1 MSPGPGVVFPATLK
15 TWLIDLVASIPSRG
29 LGTLLELL
37 LGTMLTP
44 RGMISQALL
53 AITPR
58 RGWQAYYWFVEHA
71 QFPWISLVR
80 ALCAIVQREFPEARR
95 YLIIDDTLLFRS
107 SKKAPDAAFRFDH
120 VQRANR
126 LRFVLCQQIV
136 TLSASIVDERGRF
149 RAVPLLSLVVKAEG
163 NPGRLSLA
171 KALLGA
177 VARQFPAVAVVMD
190 LWFIKRPLILWAA
203 QRGITVIGRV
213 RHDSALFRFPAPTAP
228 GKRGPPRKYGRQITR
243 EDWNA
248 LPRREAAL
256 AAYGGV
262 RARWCGITCRPRIL
276 RGVPARIVRVS
287 MYDTGKQDWSP
298 DRLLLSTDTALSD
311 EAILLNYSR
320 RAATEP
326 LFRELKYTE
335 GFQEMWMQTRKTL
348 LRWLHIVQVGAALV
362 IMQAARADPQ
372 LDALARIGGWRKE
385 TRPSTPG
392 LVKAALAGAFRY
404 RAALPLLGVDRQ
416 TARKSRRLNPTGPP
430 AGTRAA

>member
-1 MSPGPGVVFPATLK
+1 MSPGPGAVFPATLK
-15 TWLIDLVASIPSRG
+15 TWLVDLVASIPPRG

-58 RGWQAYYWFVEHA
+58 RNWQAYYWFVEHA

-120 VQRANR
+120 VKRANR

-136 TLSASIVDERGRF
+136 TLSASITDERGRF
-149 RAVPLLSLVVKAEG
+149 RAVPLLSLVVKAQG

-177 VARQFPAVAVVMD
+177 VASQFPAVAVVMD
-190 LWFIKRPLILWAA
+190 LWFIKRPLVLWAA
-203 QRGITVIGRV
+203 QRDITVIGRV
-213 RHDSALFRFPAPTAP
+213 RHDSALFHFPEPAAPS
-228 GKRGPPRKYGRQITR
+228 KRGPPKKYGRQITR
-243 EDWNA
+243 ADLDA
-248 LPRREAAL
+248 LPVHHACL
-256 AAYGGV
+256 AVYGGV

-276 RGVPARIVRVS
+276 RGLAARIVRVS
-287 MYDTGKQDWSP
+287 MYDKGKQDWSP
-298 DRLLLSTDTALSD
+298 DRLLLSTDTTLSD
-311 EAILLNYSR
+311 EAILINYAR
-320 RAATEP
+320 RSATEP
-326 LFRELKYTE
+326 LFRDLKYTE

-348 LRWLHIVQVGAALV
+348 LRWLHIVQAGAALV
-362 IMQAARADPQ
+362 IMQSARPDPH

-404 RAALPLLGVDRQ
+404 RAPLPLLGADWQ

-430 AGTRAA
+430 TGARAA